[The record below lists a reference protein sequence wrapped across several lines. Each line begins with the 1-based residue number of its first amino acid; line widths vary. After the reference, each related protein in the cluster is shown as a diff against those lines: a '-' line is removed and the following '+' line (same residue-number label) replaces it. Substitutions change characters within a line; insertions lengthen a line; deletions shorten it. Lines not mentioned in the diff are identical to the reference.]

1 MRRGIGTGI
10 GIGIGI
16 AMKTV
21 GALLWDIG
29 RPWSVE
35 EIDIGDPARGEVLVQ
50 MEAAGLCHCDHQV
63 STGSLPTGGFPVLG
77 GHEGAGVVVG
87 VGPDVRDLSVG
98 DHVVL
103 SSVPSCGACAYCT
116 AGRPLTCVRARLL
129 PAGRAI
135 SDSSFRVRA
144 RGREVYPF
152 ALLGAFSPYT
162 VVHRTSVIPVDPD
175 IPFDI
180 ACLLSCAIA
189 TGWGAVTRAAGV
201 RPGEDVAVI
210 GLGGVGMAA
219 LRIAVAA
226 GARHVF
232 GIDPVEWKR
241 SLAVEWGAHRA
252 YPDLASATA
261 GVAALTGGLMSAKV
275 IVATGQPSGGDLD
288 AWMSL
293 TSKGGTCVLAS
304 VADVRVFDVT
314 VNLAIQTLMQ
324 KRLQGTLCGDGDLH
338 HDVRLLASMHRTGR
352 LDLGGFVTR
361 QYRLADINEGYRDL
375 LDGRN
380 VRGVIRYSGADRAY

>member
-1 MRRGIGTGI
+1 
-10 GIGIGI
+10 
-16 AMKTV
+16 MKTV
-21 GALLWDIG
+21 GALLWGVDQ
-29 RPWSVE
+29 PWSVE
-35 EIDIGDPARGEVLVQ
+35 EIDIGDPSRDEVLVR

-77 GHEGAGVVVG
+77 GHEGSGVVVG
-87 VGPDVRDLSVG
+87 VGRDVRDISVG
-98 DHVVL
+98 QHVVL
-103 SSVPSCGACAYCT
+103 SSVPSCGQCTYCS
-116 AGRPLTCVRARLL
+116 AGHPLTCVRASQL
-129 PAGRAI
+129 PSGRAI

-144 RGREVYPF
+144 RGRDVYPF
-152 ALLGAFSPYT
+152 ALLGAFSPYA

-180 ACLLSCAIA
+180 ACLLSCSIA

-201 RPGEDVAVI
+201 RPGDDVVVI

-219 LRIAVAA
+219 LRVAAAA

-241 SLAVEWGAHRA
+241 SLAVEWGAHSA
-252 YPDLASATA
+252 YADLATATA
-261 GVAALTGGLMSAKV
+261 EVAALTGGRMAAKV
-275 IVATGQPSGGDLD
+275 IVASGQPSGKDLD

-304 VADVRVFDVT
+304 VADVRMFDVT

-324 KRLQGTLCGDGDLH
+324 KRLQGTLCGDGDPH
-338 HDVRLLASMHRTGR
+338 HDVRLLASMHQAGR
-352 LDLGGFVTR
+352 LNLDGFVTR
-361 QYRLADINEGYRDL
+361 QYRLADINDGYRDL
-375 LDGRN
+375 LEGRN
-380 VRGVIRYSGADRAY
+380 VRGIIRYSDADWAD